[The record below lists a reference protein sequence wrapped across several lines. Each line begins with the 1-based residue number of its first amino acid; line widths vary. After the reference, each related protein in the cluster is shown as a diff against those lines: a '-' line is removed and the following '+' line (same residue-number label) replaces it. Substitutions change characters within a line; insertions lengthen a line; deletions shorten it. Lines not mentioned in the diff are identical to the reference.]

1 MLENILSTDDSAG
14 KKVIITV
21 LGQDRVGI
29 IAGVS
34 AILAENNVN
43 ILDISQTILQDIF
56 TMVMVCD
63 IKKCLVD
70 FGVLKDKLD
79 QKGQDLGLQIRIQH
93 EDVFQFM
100 HRI

>member
-1 MLENILSTDDSAG
+1 MFEHKLSIGDKAG
-14 KKVIITV
+14 NRVIITV
-21 LGQDRVGI
+21 LGRDQVGI

-63 IKKCLVD
+63 IKNCMID
-70 FGVLKDKLD
+70 FGSLAEKL
-79 QKGQDLGLQIRIQH
+79 QMKGQQTGLQIQIQH

-100 HRI
+100 HRV